1 MKRYIEIL
9 FPEAARGQLL
19 LHQLR
24 NSLTGVPFPCS
35 QEPASQELHQGAGT
49 HLGELLRGLKQAQA
63 PSLGCSASHKDPQ
76 QSVGADTNL
85 SSQALTHSDS
95 RCWTCCSASP
105 GPWGQDSRLF
115 VCSSG
120 RCGKP
125 AALPPPYRPN
135 PSGELTHSSWATVSS
150 LSPPISDAACPQG
163 CRWKAALAHG

>member
-1 MKRYIEIL
+1 MKRYVEIL

-19 LHQLR
+19 LQQLR

-49 HLGELLRGLKQAQA
+49 HLGELLRGLEQAQA

-105 GPWGQDSRLF
+105 GPWRQDSRFF
-115 VCSSG
+115 VSAPQGARANPLLCLPLTAQT
-120 RCGKP
+120 P
-125 AALPPPYRPN
+125 A
-135 PSGELTHSSWATVSS
+135 VSS
-150 LSPPISDAACPQG
+150 LTPAGP
-163 CRWKAALAHG
+163 L

>member
-1 MKRYIEIL
+1 MKRYVEIL

-105 GPWGQDSRLF
+105 GPWRQDSRFF
-115 VCSSG
+115 VSAPQGARANPLLCLPLTAQT
-120 RCGKP
+120 P
-125 AALPPPYRPN
+125 A
-135 PSGELTHSSWATVSS
+135 VSS
-150 LSPPISDAACPQG
+150 LTPAGP
-163 CRWKAALAHG
+163 L